1 MDIQKNK
8 TKKVIDPLH
17 QELEEIRNKLS
28 EIDNQRLSIDKKLSV
43 DSLSKLEREAL
54 QLKEREREVLLKI
67 EERVAHKMKSLAQ
80 GVALPKDK

>member
-1 MDIQKNK
+1 MDTQKNK

>member
-1 MDIQKNK
+1 MDTQKDK

-67 EERVAHKMKSLAQ
+67 EERVADKMKSLAQ